1 MSITQRKQRF
11 MWDPLLHRAF
21 VAATFDL
28 GVKEASPKTL
38 MDGMRALL
46 EEGMPVELDDGQVYA
61 GAHASLDGFGAT
73 GGPLYTA
80 GLTTTPHGGLQ
91 HPTPPLQSIPPS
103 VESLAVP
110 GRTDLP
116 GEMTT
121 EHVKSH
127 LQKFRANSKLSRDAF
142 LRDYSRSLKEAKARA
157 AHEEARTGRVEIPP
171 GFSTYPVSMPAH
183 LQASPAPVYRPD
195 GSLLFPPPVDPQFAA
210 KVARAAKRKGS
221 AARARALEAK
231 ARAPKRGRST
241 SPPPT
246 HEWPSGAPNADDVQL
261 DLPVVGDC
269 LPALE
274 FTSSAVASL
283 TGEGGKLLRECIV
296 DSPQEGDSP
305 REVDVGKLLDVLRSA
320 LSPPEGREGGP
331 SLLDAARAVEQFLSL
346 LHDAQSSQTEVESPV
361 CVRVRVGDVR
371 RSMCRVGMDTT
382 SLDWALLPPGA
393 SGPVGPHHW
402 RDPQWGA
409 VQEGP
414 EEDAAPAPP
423 APVPAPPA
431 VLPPPTVASSI
442 DSIEQLIAA
451 KIDPRLLSPEL
462 ATIVRRIET
471 RQMAHRLMIEMQG
484 TQAKKYSVAP
494 PWTEMEQLP
503 ASGESAP
510 KRARFNS
517 AAAASVADSMDI
529 HEASS
534 RAEAFDHDSLFG
546 FLADD
551 SL

>member
-1 MSITQRKQRF
+1 
-11 MWDPLLHRAF
+11 
-21 VAATFDL
+21 
-28 GVKEASPKTL
+28 
-38 MDGMRALL
+38 
-46 EEGMPVELDDGQVYA
+46 
-61 GAHASLDGFGAT
+61 
-73 GGPLYTA
+73 
-80 GLTTTPHGGLQ
+80 
-91 HPTPPLQSIPPS
+91 
-103 VESLAVP
+103 
-110 GRTDLP
+110 
-116 GEMTT
+116 
-121 EHVKSH
+121 
-127 LQKFRANSKLSRDAF
+127 
-142 LRDYSRSLKEAKARA
+142 
-157 AHEEARTGRVEIPP
+157 
-171 GFSTYPVSMPAH
+171 
-183 LQASPAPVYRPD
+183 
-195 GSLLFPPPVDPQFAA
+195 
-210 KVARAAKRKGS
+210 
-221 AARARALEAK
+221 
-231 ARAPKRGRST
+231 
-241 SPPPT
+241 
-246 HEWPSGAPNADDVQL
+246 
-261 DLPVVGDC
+261 
-269 LPALE
+269 
-274 FTSSAVASL
+274 
-283 TGEGGKLLRECIV
+283 
-296 DSPQEGDSP
+296 
-305 REVDVGKLLDVLRSA
+305 
-320 LSPPEGREGGP
+320 
-331 SLLDAARAVEQFLSL
+331 
-346 LHDAQSSQTEVESPV
+346 
-361 CVRVRVGDVR
+361 
-371 RSMCRVGMDTT
+371 
-382 SLDWALLPPGA
+382 
-393 SGPVGPHHW
+393 
-402 RDPQWGA
+402 